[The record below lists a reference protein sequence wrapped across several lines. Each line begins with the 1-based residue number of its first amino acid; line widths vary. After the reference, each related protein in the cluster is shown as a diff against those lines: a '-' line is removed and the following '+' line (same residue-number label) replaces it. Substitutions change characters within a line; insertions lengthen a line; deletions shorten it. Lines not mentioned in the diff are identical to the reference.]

1 MSRKLIIF
9 AAITVIL
16 LLVCSVTLGLLGWRA
31 YTLLSDPAFLTTIAT
46 GFETATPTPVPVIER
61 TPVTTMMNTP
71 VQTSSTVSPPAG
83 TPTPGDSSGS
93 TTSLKDASPQ
103 RSSEQILTETILPT
117 RDQRQLA
124 IRLKHRGQDIPQ
136 VVRTDPPTYQL
147 EDKANFWVTDNG
159 STPPRQFEVEAS
171 LAYLTDHSAWWVQR
185 GFNVDPQDLADSAE
199 QFESHTYPTNRE
211 FFGSE
216 WIPGIDGD
224 PRVHIFLGDVPGVAG
239 YFAAANSYARQAEP
253 YSNEREMFFINLRS
267 ITPGNDYFDSV
278 LAHEFQHMI
287 HWYEDRN
294 EDTWVNEG
302 MSELAS
308 LINGYGSS
316 SFTGMF
322 TSVPDTQLNS
332 WSSSPA
338 DYGGSFL
345 FMAYFLER
353 FGEDMTKAV
362 IAEPQNGITGFDTVL
377 AAHGYSE
384 RFQNIYADFLVANY
398 LNNPSPNAGRWGY
411 TGFDLSPIV
420 PTERHGSYP
429 VEQQAT
435 VYQYGADY
443 IELTGS
449 EALTL
454 DFTGST
460 RVKVVDNEPHSGS
473 FQWYSHR
480 GDDSNT
486 RLTRAFDLSGVDQA
500 TLTYQTWFDIEE
512 DWDYGYVEV
521 STDGGAI
528 WTILE
533 TPYTSAD
540 NPSGNAYG
548 PGYTGLSGGW
558 LEERLDLTP
567 YAGQQILVRFEYV
580 TDDAVNQPG
589 WTIDDISIPEINF
602 FDDVESGVN
611 GWQAEGFVRID
622 NVLPQKFVVQVIELG
637 DEVTV
642 RPVTLD
648 ESNYGTLQLE
658 GLGTTVDKAVLVISG
673 VSPVTTE
680 PASYEYRV
688 RP

>member
-1 MSRKLIIF
+1 LIT
-9 AAITVIL
+9 AAITVVL
-16 LLVCSVTLGLLGWRA
+16 LLVCTATLGLLGWRA
-31 YTLLSDPAFLTTIAT
+31 YTMLTDPTFLTTLAT
-46 GFETATPTPVPVIER
+46 GLETATPTPVPVIER
-61 TPVTTMMNTP
+61 TPIAAVSTP
-71 VQTSSTVSPPAG
+71 TPTPPSPAPAG
-83 TPTPGDSSGS
+83 TPLARSSDPAPA
-93 TTSLKDASPQ
+93 LKDAAPPP
-103 RSSEQILTETILPT
+103 SSEQILTETILPT

-124 IRLKHRGQDIPQ
+124 IRLKHQGQDIPE
-136 VVRTDPPTYQL
+136 VVNASRPTYRL
-147 EDKANFWVTDNG
+147 NDAASFWVTDNG
-159 STPPRQFEVEAS
+159 ATPPRQFQVKAELV
-171 LAYLTDHSAWWVQR
+171 YVTDHAAWWVQD
-185 GFNVDPQDLADSAE
+185 GFNVDADDLAASAA
-199 QFESHTYPTNRE
+199 QFENHTYPTNRE

-216 WIPGIDGD
+216 WNPGVDAD
-224 PRVHIFLGDVPGVAG
+224 PRMHIFLGDVPGVAG

-278 LAHEFQHMI
+278 LTHEFQHMI
-287 HWYEDRN
+287 HWHQDRN

-308 LINGYGSS
+308 LINGYGPS

-338 DYGGSFL
+338 DYGASFL
-345 FMAYFLER
+345 FMTYFLER
-353 FGEDMTKAV
+353 FGEDLTKAV

-377 AAHGYSE
+377 AGHGYSE
-384 RFQNIYADFLVANY
+384 RFLNIYADFLVANY
-398 LNNPSPNAGRWGY
+398 LSDPSAHDGRWGY
-411 TGFDLSPIV
+411 SGFNLSPVV

-435 VYQYGADY
+435 VYQFGADY

-449 EALTL
+449 HNLTL

-460 RVKVVDNEPHSGS
+460 RVKVVANEPHSGS

-486 RLTRAFDLSGVDQA
+486 RLTRAFDLSYVEQA

-521 STDGGAI
+521 STDGGAT
-528 WTILE
+528 WSILE
-533 TPYTSAD
+533 TPHTSSD

-567 YAGQQILVRFEYV
+567 YAGQQILIRFEYV
-580 TDDAVNQPG
+580 TDDAVNHPG
-589 WTIDDISIPEINF
+589 WTIDDISLPEIGF
-602 FDDVESGVN
+602 FDEVESGAN
-611 GWQAEGFVRID
+611 GWQAEGFARID
-622 NVLPQKFVVQVIELG
+622 NILPQKFVVQLIEIG

-642 RPVTLD
+642 RPLALD
-648 ESNYGTLQLE
+648 ETNYGTLKIE
-658 GLGTTVDKAVLVISG
+658 GLDQTLEKAVLVVSGIS
-673 VSPVTTE
+673 PITTE
-680 PASYEYRV
+680 PASYEYSLK
-688 RP
+688 P